1 MAINTLINEAVDI
14 FIENEEA
21 ILNDNFTSA
30 LLDKSKYEAQIDD
43 IIKISVDKVYLSKEV
58 VDKEIMGYKVI
69 NTLLNT
75 YVSAINNSFS
85 GKASNYDKLIL
96 KAISSKI
103 VVHEESLYNRLLNV
117 CNYVASLS
125 DSRAILDYKKIE
137 GIDI

>member
-1 MAINTLINEAVDI
+1 
-14 FIENEEA
+14 
-21 ILNDNFTSA
+21 
-30 LLDKSKYEAQIDD
+30 
-43 IIKISVDKVYLSKEV
+43 
-58 VDKEIMGYKVI
+58 
-69 NTLLNT
+69 
-75 YVSAINNSFS
+75 
-85 GKASNYDKLIL
+85 L